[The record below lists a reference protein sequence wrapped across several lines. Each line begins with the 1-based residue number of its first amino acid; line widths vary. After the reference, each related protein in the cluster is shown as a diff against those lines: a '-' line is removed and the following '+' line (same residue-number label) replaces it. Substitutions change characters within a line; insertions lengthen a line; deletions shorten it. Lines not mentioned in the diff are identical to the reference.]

1 MMFTIEQKE
10 QITEIFA
17 LIYRKI
23 NRAKHIAG
31 ALENSSVFDDG
42 MAPHL
47 KDARETLESGER
59 YVDKL
64 KELLMQIDRENHGG

>member
-1 MMFTIEQKE
+1 MNFTIEEKE
-10 QITEIFA
+10 QITAILT

-23 NRAKHIAG
+23 DRAKHITG
-31 ALENSSVFDDG
+31 ALENSSVFDEG

-47 KDARETLESGER
+47 KDARETLESSER

-64 KELLMQIDRENHGG
+64 KQYLMSNNNA